1 MGFAKGQ
8 TPKDSFCENVDQ
20 IADAFNDLALGGLGV
35 IEEGSEE
42 EEDSDDEIFDEKAYE
57 PAAGEELHMNPD
69 MFLQASSQ
77 YSFEKRK
84 RKHLVIDLQGVS
96 EKKRD
101 GTRKYVLADP
111 AIHQNKRRKGNSFGQ
126 TDRGKKGMRALLTL

>member
-1 MGFAKGQ
+1 M
-8 TPKDSFCENVDQ
+8 
-20 IADAFNDLALGGLGV
+20 

-42 EEDSDDEIFDEKAYE
+42 EEDSDDEVFDQKAYE

-101 GTRKYVLADP
+101 VTRKYVLADP
-111 AIHQNKRRKGNSFGQ
+111 AIHKSKKRKGNDFGQ
-126 TDRGKKGMRALLTL
+126 TDRGKKGMRAFLKE